1 MGTIRFAIAL
11 ALAKLAI
18 LVLKITPFG
27 GTDFPGGLALK
38 ICPDFLERIEKPA
51 KIVGITGTNGK
62 TTVSNLIS
70 DCLRAMDIQVLN
82 NGAGSN
88 IESGIATC
96 LIQGVS
102 LFGREKYGTAVLE
115 IDERA
120 SRVIFPWVEPDV
132 LLVTNLT
139 RDSIMRNGHPEYI
152 QQVLTHYMPS
162 KTKLVLNADDLI
174 ASGVAPSNPRKYFG
188 IAGMPGDRKVN
199 TNLIDDYPI
208 CPLCHKRLAYEY
220 NRYSNIGKAYCPVCG
235 FRSPG
240 YDYTGEVFVDS
251 TGESGRPRGKYM
263 RISTD
268 TRSEEFPL
276 LHDSVFNMYN
286 QVAAVVTLLEM
297 GMRMVD
303 IKTAMA
309 RQTIVKSRYDSIRIG
324 SITIT
329 TLLCK
334 NKNAYATSR
343 VFEYIS
349 KQPGDKEI
357 MLLNNTLED
366 AKTWSENTC
375 WHFDCDFELLCDDRI
390 KRVVVF
396 GDRAL
401 DLRFRMILAG
411 VPDNRIVCVDDYKD
425 APAALQYFDH
435 DNIYVLYGTDP
446 MKVGKEATDLAVE
459 LAQERQERMEG
470 GRRHEDRAS
479 LS

>member
-11 ALAKLAI
+11 LLGKLAI
-18 LVLKITPFG
+18 LVLSITQFG
-27 GTDFPGGLALK
+27 GTDFPGRLALK

-51 KIVGITGTNGK
+51 KIVGVTGTNGK

-70 DCLRAMDIQVLN
+70 DCLRSMDIHVLN
-82 NGAGSN
+82 NSAGSN
-88 IESGIATC
+88 VESGIATC
-96 LIQGVS
+96 LIRGVS
-102 LFGREKYGTAVLE
+102 ILGREKYGTGVLE

-152 QQVLTHYMPS
+152 QQVLTHYMPA

-188 IAGMPGDRKVN
+188 IAGMPGDKKVN
-199 TNLIDDYPI
+199 NNLIDDYPI

-220 NRYSNIGKAYCPVCG
+220 NRYSNMGKAYCPVCG

-240 YDYTGEVFVDS
+240 YDYTGELLQEGS
-251 TGESGRPRGKYM
+251 GEGSHYRGKFV
-263 RISTD
+263 RVTTD
-268 TRSEEFPL
+268 TRSEEFPVL
-276 LHDSVFNMYN
+276 QDSVFNIYN
-286 QVAAVVTLLEM
+286 EVAAIATLLEI

-303 IKTAMA
+303 IKKAISK
-309 RQTIVKSRYDSIRIG
+309 QSIIKSRFDSIRIG
-324 SITIT
+324 SINII

-357 MLLNNTLED
+357 LLLNNTLED
-366 AKTWSENTC
+366 AKAWSENTC
-375 WHFDCDFELLCDDRI
+375 WHYDCDFELLSDNRV

-411 VPDNRIVCVDDYKD
+411 VPDSRIVCVDDYKD
-425 APAALQYFDH
+425 APAALQYFDN
-435 DNIYVLYGTDP
+435 DNIYILYGTDP
-446 MKVGKEATDLAVE
+446 MKVGKEATEIAVE
-459 LAQERQERMEG
+459 LAQAKMEG
-470 GRRHEDRAS
+470 GRNEDRNP